1 MQKYIKNTLHESR
14 APWRKKLL
22 AKRQKNEKKKRGERV
37 GNGERERKS
46 RKDYKEDNVYFSKL
60 QMIEN
65 LFRKCL
71 CE

>member
-1 MQKYIKNTLHESR
+1 ME
-14 APWRKKLL
+14 KKLL
-22 AKRQKNEKKKRGERV
+22 AKRQKNEKWKRGERV

-46 RKDYKEDNVYFSKL
+46 RKDYKEDNVHLSQL

>member
-1 MQKYIKNTLHESR
+1 M
-14 APWRKKLL
+14 
-22 AKRQKNEKKKRGERV
+22 AKRQKNEKQKRGERV